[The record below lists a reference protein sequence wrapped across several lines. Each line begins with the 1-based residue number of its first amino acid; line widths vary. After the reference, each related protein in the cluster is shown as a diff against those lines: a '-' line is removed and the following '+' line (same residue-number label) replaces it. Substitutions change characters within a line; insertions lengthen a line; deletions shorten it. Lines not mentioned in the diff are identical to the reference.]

1 MSKTAKLHINI
12 EPELKETAEK
22 VLAEMDLNISQAIRI
37 FLKQVVLTREI
48 PFLVKYQVEEITNIK
63 INKLQYKKVNP
74 PFKYIGGK
82 TWLKDKLRAKVK
94 HQVSKNKFTAFCEPF
109 CGGLGAFLNV
119 YDILHNNNIKTIYLN
134 DINTKLINFYE
145 VVNNSLG
152 ELVEQY
158 IQLEQIFFKLTDKK
172 ALDKHTTNDKE
183 ELKIILKPNNDFYND
198 IVNKYNLANRQK
210 QSIELASYLLFILTH
225 CYNGLYRENSQGDFN
240 AAYNWEVKHITKNQ
254 ITNKLSSLNEI
265 FNMFNIVFSSESFDK
280 LEYIDTCLY
289 YLDPPYL
296 NEKGIENKY
305 NTCSFNY
312 SKQKLLLELIK
323 TKHFIYSNY
332 YSSEIVVLINE
343 ILLLVDIEIIER
355 LNLFSSDPTTRSE
368 LKQEILV
375 SSKND

>member
-1 MSKTAKLHINI
+1 MTLNKKLLNNLKVQTSFLESYLENPGNFISKPYCSN
-12 EPELKETAEK
+12 
-22 VLAEMDLNISQAIRI
+22 N
-37 FLKQVVLTREI
+37 
-48 PFLVKYQVEEITNIK
+48 
-63 INKLQYKKVNP
+63 
-74 PFKYIGGK
+74 
-82 TWLKDKLRAKVK
+82 AKV
-94 HQVSKNKFTAFCEPF
+94 QF
-109 CGGLGAFLNV
+109 
-119 YDILHNNNIKTIYLN
+119 
-134 DINTKLINFYE
+134 
-145 VVNNSLG
+145 
-152 ELVEQY
+152 
-158 IQLEQIFFKLTDKK
+158 LTDYV
-172 ALDKHTTNDKE
+172 
-183 ELKIILKPNNDFYND
+183 IGNDFYND